1 LSIPLS
7 ILAVAAGFVALAV
20 GAELLV
26 RGGSRAAGSLGVSPL
41 VIGLTIVAYGTSAP
55 EMVASLV
62 AAVYGHHEITV
73 GNVVGSNIANIGLVL
88 GSTALLVPFKVSFT
102 LVKREA
108 IFMLLV
114 TVLFFALAF
123 GGSFGRVE
131 GAVFLALLLIFNL
144 VSLRWARGAPRKIQK
159 EYQEFEGERIPES
172 PPSIAGDM
180 LLILAGCVLLF
191 VGGRAV
197 VGAAVHLAE
206 RAGVSETV
214 MGLTLV
220 AVGTSLPELV
230 TSIIA
235 IRRNEAAICVGN
247 LVGSNLFNIL
257 GAIGFSAAIS
267 PFAVKESLLR
277 FEFPLLL
284 VFTVAMTLIL
294 LTRGRVTRGEGIF
307 LLAGYAAFTAAV
319 IAGFSP

>member
-7 ILAVAAGFVALAV
+7 ILAVAAGFAGLGV

-26 RGGSRAAGSLGVSPL
+26 RGGSRMAGNLGVSPL

-62 AAVYGHHEITV
+62 AAVYGHHEITI
-73 GNVVGSNIANIGLVL
+73 GNVLGSNIANIGLVL
-88 GSTALLVPFKVSFT
+88 GSTALLVPFEVSFT

-108 IFMLLV
+108 IFMLSV

-131 GAVFLALLLIFNL
+131 GVVFLALLLIFNL
-144 VSLRWARGAPRKIQK
+144 VSLRWARRAPRKIQK
-159 EYQEFEGERIPES
+159 EYQEFEEELTPES
-172 PPSIAGDM
+172 RPSIARDM
-180 LLILAGCVLLF
+180 LLILAGCALLF
-191 VGGRAV
+191 AGGRAV
-197 VGAAVHLAE
+197 VGAAVYLAG

-214 MGLTLV
+214 MGITLV

-230 TSIIA
+230 TSVVA

-257 GAIGFSAAIS
+257 GAIGVSAAIS
-267 PFAVKESLLR
+267 PFAVKGSLLR

-284 VFTVAMTLIL
+284 IFTAAMTLIL